1 MAGAAGCFGALGAG
15 TAAGGAGGAACG
27 GGGGAAGCGAGAA
40 AGGGGG
46 AGRGAAGG
54 GAGRGGAAAGG
65 AGRAGGGAAFG
76 GCLGGCFG
84 FPSGP
89 SSSLACAM
97 TCGVVCAC
105 DGVLAKCIAVRAVVA
120 SSNKRSFVMMVWIPG
135 KRSCD
140 KGLATRL
147 SSSPAINEQALGRIV
162 AGYEGGFVFISED
175 TKPLCPFV
183 HYAFRGSLDRKSVV

>member
-15 TAAGGAGGAACG
+15 AAAGGAGGAACG

-54 GAGRGGAAAGG
+54 GAGRGGGAAGG

-76 GCLGGCFG
+76 GCLGGCLG

-89 SSSLACAM
+89 SSSLACA
-97 TCGVVCAC
+97 TTSGAVCAW
-105 DGVLAKCIAVRAVVA
+105 DEVIPKCIAVRVVVA
-120 SSNKRSFVMMVWIPG
+120 SSNKRSCVMMVWVPG
-135 KRSCD
+135 RFSAESRGRSRVRRAWQQKFANMVWSSANKR
-140 KGLATRL
+140 
-147 SSSPAINEQALGRIV
+147 
-162 AGYEGGFVFISED
+162 
-175 TKPLCPFV
+175 
-183 HYAFRGSLDRKSVV
+183 